1 MNPDRGRPSKAFPQC
16 KRPQHPLQSPV
27 RVLLYYS
34 GIKPPT
40 VTISLRKH
48 QERILD
54 RMLTYNKG
62 QIIVP
67 TGGGKTL
74 TMILDTQR
82 RHDVINNGTTTV
94 VVAPRILLAEQLCSE
109 FMEVL
114 DPNNSDPYLHV
125 MHVHSGETHYTS
137 TSNAYQIHLYA
148 NCARACGEIV
158 IIFTSYNSLHRI
170 QEADIEVNAIYFD
183 EAHNSVKKNFF
194 PATEF
199 FAENADRC
207 YFYTATPKH
216 SLTPNK
222 PGMNWSVYGQV
233 LENVP
238 APELVQQGYILPP
251 KVVVKKLDVIKG
263 RKVMYAEDGDN
274 LIETIDDN
282 EVDKILICARST
294 KQIMG
299 LISQSNFVAD
309 LVERDYH
316 WMMITSKTGAIID
329 GKKVD
334 REKFFETLN
343 KWGKESDRK
352 FVVIHHSILSEGIN
366 VNGLEAVIFMRNMD
380 YIGISQS
387 IGRVIRLG
395 AESKTFGLVCIPT
408 YDSVGISTAKKV
420 QAVVDVVFNQGQPA
434 ISEIRR

>member
-1 MNPDRGRPSKAFPQC
+1 MLTLRP
-16 KRPQHPLQSPV
+16 
-27 RVLLYYS
+27 
-34 GIKPPT
+34 
-40 VTISLRKH
+40 H
-48 QERILD
+48 QQRITD
-54 RMLTYNKG
+54 RMLAYKKG

-74 TMILDTQR
+74 TMIMDAQSSMNSI
-82 RHDVINNGTTTV
+82 DNGVTTV

-109 FMEVL
+109 FMEII
-114 DPNNSDPYLHV
+114 DPDNSDPYLHV

-137 TSNAYQIHLYA
+137 TTKAEKIHLYA
-148 NCARACGEIV
+148 NCARTMGENV
-158 IIFTSYNSLHRI
+158 IIFTTYNSLHRI
-170 QEADIEVNAIYFD
+170 MEADIEVNNIYFD

-216 SLTPNK
+216 SLTVKK
-222 PGMNWSVYGQV
+222 PGMNWGFVYGQV
-233 LENVP
+233 LANIP
-238 APELVQQGYILPP
+238 APELVEGGYILPP
-251 KVVVKKLDVIKG
+251 KVVVKQLPLVKG
-263 RKVMYAEDGDN
+263 RKVMYAEDCDN

-282 EVDKILICARST
+282 NIDKTLICARTT

-299 LISQSNFVAD
+299 LISQSDFCMQLA
-309 LVERDYH
+309 ERGYS
-316 WMMITSKTGAIID
+316 WMTITSKTGAIID
-329 GKKVD
+329 GKKVN
-334 REKFFETLN
+334 REEFFNTLN
-343 KWGKESDRK
+343 TWGKDGTKK

-366 VNGLEAVIFMRNMD
+366 VSGLEAVIFMRNMD

-395 AESKTFGLVCIPT
+395 STEKTFGLVCIPT
-408 YDSVGISTAKKV
+408 YDTVGISTAKKV

>member
-1 MNPDRGRPSKAFPQC
+1 MTITLRP
-16 KRPQHPLQSPV
+16 
-27 RVLLYYS
+27 
-34 GIKPPT
+34 
-40 VTISLRKH
+40 H
-48 QERILD
+48 QERIIK
-54 RMLTYNKG
+54 RMSDYNKG
-62 QIIVP
+62 QVIVP

-74 TMILDTQR
+74 TMIVDTKR

-109 FMEVL
+109 FMEVI
-114 DPNNSDPYLHV
+114 DPDNSDPYLHV

-137 TSNAYQIHLYA
+137 TTNADKIHLYA
-148 NCARACGEIV
+148 NCARFMGENC
-158 IIFTSYNSLHRI
+158 IIFTTYNSLHRI
-170 QEADIEVNAIYFD
+170 MEADIEVNNIYFD

-194 PATEF
+194 PATEY

-216 SLTPNK
+216 SLTPKK

-233 LENVP
+233 LANIP
-238 APELVQQGYILPP
+238 APELVEGGYILPP
-251 KVVVKKLDVIKG
+251 KVVVKQLPLVKG
-263 RKVMYAEDGDN
+263 RKVMYAEDADN
-274 LIETIDDN
+274 LLETIDDN
-282 EVDKILICARST
+282 NIDKTLICARTT

-299 LISQSNFVAD
+299 LISQSDFCMQLA
-309 LVERDYH
+309 ERGYS
-316 WMMITSKTGAIID
+316 WMTITSKTGAIID
-329 GKKVD
+329 GKKVN
-334 REKFFETLN
+334 REEFFNTLN
-343 KWGKESDRK
+343 TWGKDGTKK

-366 VNGLEAVIFMRNMD
+366 VSGLEAVIFMRNMD

-395 AESKTFGLVCIPT
+395 STEKTFGLVCIPT
-408 YDSVGISTAKKV
+408 YDTVGISTAKKV